1 MDQNSEVSPFLMT
14 LRYIL
19 ADKNRIIYLS
29 DKVFESV
36 DFNNTGYIEK
46 NELDAI
52 IHSVTEDMKDKNPND
67 SQFLYTIL
75 EELNLEK
82 DCRIS
87 KKEFIKLI
95 EIVLKRME
103 ENESAIFESKIE

>member
-1 MDQNSEVSPFLMT
+1 MDQNSEASPFLMT

-36 DFNNTGYIEK
+36 DFDNTGFIES

-52 IHSVTEDMKDKNPND
+52 IQSVTEDMKAKNPND
-67 SQFLYTIL
+67 SQYINSIL
-75 EELNLEK
+75 EELNY
-82 DCRIS
+82 DQDSRIS

-103 ENESAIFESKIE
+103 ENESCINEN